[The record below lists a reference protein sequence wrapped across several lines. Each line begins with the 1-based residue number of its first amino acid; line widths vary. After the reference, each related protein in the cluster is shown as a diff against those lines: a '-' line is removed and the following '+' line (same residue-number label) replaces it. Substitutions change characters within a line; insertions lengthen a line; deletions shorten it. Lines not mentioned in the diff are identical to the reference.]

1 MRKEDGAGRAHISP
15 ARFRACQNVLE
26 TQSQTVPLQCGSW
39 RGDRIRPGFFGNGTD
54 YVVET
59 IYESN
64 PEKRQW
70 GNYGKMTGI

>member
-1 MRKEDGAGRAHISP
+1 MARAVHIFLRRVSARAKTCWKPNRKR
-15 ARFRACQNVLE
+15 
-26 TQSQTVPLQCGSW
+26 VPLQCGSW

-64 PEKRQW
+64 QEKRQW